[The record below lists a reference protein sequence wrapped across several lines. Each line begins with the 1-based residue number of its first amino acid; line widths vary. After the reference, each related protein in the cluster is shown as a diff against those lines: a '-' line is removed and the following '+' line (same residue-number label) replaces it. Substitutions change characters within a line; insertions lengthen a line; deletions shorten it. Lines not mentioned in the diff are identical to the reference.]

1 MKSRFNQRIQI
12 ASCRHNRRFRPQ
24 NEKLKKHFIMER
36 LEETLGKPRQELKNL
51 ISDDLLQ
58 TLSKVPFS
66 VVLKD

>member
-1 MKSRFNQRIQI
+1 
-12 ASCRHNRRFRPQ
+12 
-24 NEKLKKHFIMER
+24 MER

-58 TLSKVPFS
+58 TLSQVPFS